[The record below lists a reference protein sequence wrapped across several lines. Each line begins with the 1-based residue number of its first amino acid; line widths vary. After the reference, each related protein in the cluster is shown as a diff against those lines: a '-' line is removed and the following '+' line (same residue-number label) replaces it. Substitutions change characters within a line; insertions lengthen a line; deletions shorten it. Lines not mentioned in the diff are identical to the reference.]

1 MHTCLLLTDF
11 TCNSSWTFPIPTG
24 RGHGVCEEAA
34 LYTVLPGTETK
45 NSVLGL
51 GHLAFLLGTE
61 QPCWGCFSEAGG
73 FPHWRP
79 GFRAASP
86 RGGLTAPGPPC
97 YCPARPRP
105 QAGPI
110 QFPEQTH
117 GERPLLS
124 GGDWG
129 RRWRECS
136 QQPCQWT
143 LCGARDARPSCSGP
157 WGRGQK
163 PLRASVFAGTGL
175 RFGRVRAGTQVKRS
189 GPLLEPSGL
198 QRE

>member
-1 MHTCLLLTDF
+1 MPSWLSPYGMHTCLLLTDF
-11 TCNSSWTFPIPTG
+11 TCSSFWTFPIPTG
-24 RGHGVCEEAA
+24 PGHGVFEEAA
-34 LYTVLPGTETK
+34 LSTVLPGTETK

-124 GGDWG
+124 GGDGGESAVSSPVNGPCVGPETHALPAQGPGDGG
-129 RRWRECS
+129 RNHCVPVSS
-136 QQPCQWT
+136 Q
-143 LCGARDARPSCSGP
+143 
-157 WGRGQK
+157 GQ
-163 PLRASVFAGTGL
+163 G
-175 RFGRVRAGTQVKRS
+175 
-189 GPLLEPSGL
+189 
-198 QRE
+198 